1 MSVIEISLPDDRW
14 FSGEWEIRPKDK
26 QMCTVLM
33 KDDLFPVI
41 CQWSNKIDCEDGI
54 SRGYF
59 TDVSLAKMYMEI
71 GEPFE
76 DRHIYMEFVERWHPL
91 GLPEDVNE
99 RVLAEIEKWLEEDE

>member
-41 CQWSNKIDCEDGI
+41 
-54 SRGYF
+54 
-59 TDVSLAKMYMEI
+59 
-71 GEPFE
+71 
-76 DRHIYMEFVERWHPL
+76 
-91 GLPEDVNE
+91 
-99 RVLAEIEKWLEEDE
+99 

>member
-59 TDVSLAKMYMEI
+59 TNAAGQEASTSVSCGRNARFSDV
-71 GEPFE
+71 F
-76 DRHIYMEFVERWHPL
+76 
-91 GLPEDVNE
+91 
-99 RVLAEIEKWLEEDE
+99 